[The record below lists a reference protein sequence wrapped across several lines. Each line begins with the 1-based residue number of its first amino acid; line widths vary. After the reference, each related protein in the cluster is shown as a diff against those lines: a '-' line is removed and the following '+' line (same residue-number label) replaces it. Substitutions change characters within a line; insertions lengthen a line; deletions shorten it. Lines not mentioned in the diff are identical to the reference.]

1 MTPEEWRRSEAS
13 RWLAV
18 ARRDLHAAKLLVAE
32 EPSASV
38 FHSQQAAEK
47 SAKGFLA
54 FHDVF
59 FRKTHD
65 LEELGKQCAAVEP
78 SLALAVA
85 EAASL
90 TDYAIVFRYL
100 DAPHE
105 PDEAEALTA
114 MATAQHLYDRVRELL
129 TPEETTET
137 RGQIE

>member
-1 MTPEEWRRSEAS
+1 M
-13 RWLAV
+13 
-18 ARRDLHAAKLLVAE
+18 
-32 EPSASV
+32 

-78 SLALAVA
+78 SLVLAVA